1 MINITDNNTKT
12 KGKCD
17 VDVVVMKRTTVGSN
31 NYLPVVVM
39 KRTTVG
45 SNNYYLPQQP
55 LLQLPPL
62 LQRNART
69 FPLSWCWLPDMD
81 SCAE

>member
-55 LLQLPPL
+55 LLQLSNATHVPL
-62 LQRNART
+62 P
-69 FPLSWCWLPDMD
+69 PLSWCWLPDMD